1 MSFKI
6 MSDDQRI
13 NFYLG
18 QELLTSNVDIKNEK
32 DTKTIQDLLKMPDY
46 GYNNNRVIPV
56 IKLIKSIC
64 TSNKKFKIEFGD
76 ISSKC
81 DYLTLVKNRCHN
93 NQNSVL
99 LRCINSQRHWDPYY
113 RHKDTKNFKNKI
125 AEIFWRGITTGEPNR
140 PANRFKLVTTWFKKN
155 PNIDVGFSGICQ
167 GKDNYKKYVLTKCH
181 AKTFLEYKYILSVE
195 GNDKDSGLN
204 WKLNSNSLI
213 LMAKPRCTSW
223 LMETTLVPN
232 YHYILLKDDF
242 SDLENKLKW
251 CNNNQDK
258 CVQIIKNANKF
269 MSQFSDNKKEE
280 ELEKQVLN
288 KYFKIIKA

>member
-6 MSDDQRI
+6 MSNDQRI

-32 DTKTIQDLLKMPDY
+32 DTKTIQDLLKIPDN
-46 GYNNNRVIPV
+46 GHNKDRVVPI
-56 IKLIKSIC
+56 INLIKN
-64 TSNKKFKIEFGD
+64 TGNSNNSFKICFEDVQF
-76 ISSKC
+76 KL
-81 DYLTLVKNRCHN
+81 DYLTLVKNRYNN
-93 NQNSVL
+93 NQSVI
-99 LRCINSQRHWDPYY
+99 LRSINTNRHWRGYY
-113 RHKDTKNFKNKI
+113 TYKDTKNFKNKI
-125 AEIFWRGITTGEPNR
+125 ANIFWRGSTTGQPDR

-155 PNIDVGFSGICQ
+155 PNIDVGFSNICQ

-181 AKTFLEYKYILSVE
+181 AKTFLDYKYILSVE

-242 SDLENKLKW
+242 SDLEQKLKW
-251 CNNNQDK
+251 CNNNEEK
-258 CVQIIKNANKF
+258 CIEIVKNAKKF

-280 ELEKQVLN
+280 QLEKQVLN
-288 KYFKIIKA
+288 KYFKIINA